1 MKQLKLIFLL
11 SIIVIIIG
19 IGAALTLKV
28 AIGVGPWDSLA
39 QSTSYLF
46 GIKIGTMGMILNCSC
61 VLGQWI
67 LLRKNFN
74 IRHLLQV
81 PLSILIGFVINF
93 FFYDV
98 LGLITIDSYIMKLMV
113 FVISIIVL
121 AFALACMLVLDFV
134 TFPLEGFCMALAK
147 KTKWNFTIIRQSSD
161 IISILLVVLLSFGLS
176 LPLTLREGTIICM
189 LLFAP
194 LIGYFM
200 GRVQPIFGKLDLI
213 NEEVE
218 NIEVAKKD
226 LLKIV

>member
-1 MKQLKLIFLL
+1 M
-11 SIIVIIIG
+11 G

-46 GIKIGTMGMILNCSC
+46 GMKVGTMGMILNCSC

-67 LLRKNFN
+67 LLKKDFN
-74 IRHLLQV
+74 YRHLLQV
-81 PLSILIGFVINF
+81 PLSVLIGYVVNF
-93 FFYDV
+93 FFYNV
-98 LGLITIDSYIMKLMV
+98 LELISIDGYIMKLTLFIV
-113 FVISIIVL
+113 AIIVL
-121 AFALACMLVLDFV
+121 AFALACMLVINIV
-134 TFPLEGFCMALAK
+134 TFPLEGFCMAVAK
-147 KTKWNFTIIRQSSD
+147 KTKWKFAVIRQLAD
-161 IISILLVVLLSFGLS
+161 IFNIILGVLLSFGLS

-200 GRVQPIFGKLDLI
+200 GRIQPIFRKLELI

-218 NIEVAKKD
+218 NIEVVKKD
-226 LLKIV
+226 SLKIV